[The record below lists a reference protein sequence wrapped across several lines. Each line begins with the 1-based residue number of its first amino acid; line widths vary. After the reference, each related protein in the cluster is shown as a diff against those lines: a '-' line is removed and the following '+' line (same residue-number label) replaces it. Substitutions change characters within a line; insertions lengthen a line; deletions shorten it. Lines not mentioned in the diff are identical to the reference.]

1 MTMGNACE
9 RRRPSEEKS
18 MTKDTGEKGAK
29 GDGTKSSDPS
39 DKEKAKELKD
49 KGNDHFKRREF
60 DDALDCYTEAATLT
74 KYDASIWLNRS
85 LANRML
91 ENFDDAALDAEIA
104 MEIEPS
110 NPKAAYNRAL
120 ALRAKGNF
128 DAAKEAIDK
137 GLKKNPDNKA
147 LQQLKK
153 DVEKEQFELEKAQLR
168 EQLQVGNTS
177 VKAAGTK
184 EAQCPA
190 SQLGDA
196 DIKSKAAAV
205 AYKWLNG
212 KPGRKER
219 EAYKGMLVDMF
230 RKKYQELS
238 ESMRRHEENKKKAA
252 ATTLD
257 TTQYQDEQKLG
268 LAITGGH
275 RPMKRPDD
283 IKLPADYRKHVGSL
297 TVEQLGEYGCNNKD
311 GRYMLAVYGNIFDVS
326 DRPDKYNAEGPY
338 ASLTGKDLTWGLFTG
353 VDTEEFCNRFYDLF
367 KAKDMGKDKMSGL
380 CSWWAWYENE
390 YGDPIGILEPYLDEE
405 KLPAPPLEEVEECCI
420 M

>member
-9 RRRPSEEKS
+9 RRRQSDEKVNSAESKGETSEK
-18 MTKDTGEKGAK
+18 A
-29 GDGTKSSDPS
+29 SSSTEPS
-39 DKEKAKELKD
+39 DKDKAKELKE

-60 DDALDCYTEAATLT
+60 QEALECYSEAAALT

-91 ENFDDAALDAEIA
+91 ENYDDAALDAEIA

-110 NPKAAYNRAL
+110 NPKASYNRAL
-120 ALRAKGNF
+120 ALKAKGNF
-128 DAAKEAIDK
+128 DGAKEAINK

-147 LQQLKK
+147 LAQLKK
-153 DVEKEQFELEKAQLR
+153 DIEKEQFEREKAQLR
-168 EQLQVGNTS
+168 EELKVGKGDS
-177 VKAAGTK
+177 KA
-184 EAQCPA
+184 ECPA
-190 SQLGDA
+190 SKIGAGVA
-196 DIKSKAAAV
+196 DIKEKAVTA
-205 AYKWLNG
+205 AYKWKNG
-212 KPGRKER
+212 NPSRAER

-238 ESMRRHEENKKKAA
+238 ESMRRHEEDKKKKAA
-252 ATTLD
+252 ATGLD
-257 TTQYQDEQKLG
+257 TSQYQDEQKLG

-283 IKLPADYRKHVGSL
+283 VKLPADYKKYVGLL
-297 TVEQLGEYGCNNKD
+297 TVEQLAEFGCNNKD
-311 GRYMLAVYGNIFDVS
+311 GRYMLSVYGNIFDVS
-326 DRPDKYNAEGPY
+326 DRPDKYSADGPY

-353 VDTEEFCNRFYDLF
+353 VDTEEQCNRFYDLF
-367 KAKDMGKDKMSGL
+367 KAKDLGKDKMSGL

-390 YGDPIGILEPYLDEE
+390 YGDPIGQLEPYLDEE
-405 KLPAPPLEEVEECCI
+405 KLPVPPLEEVEDCCV